1 MKLIAKLFLTAV
13 LGTLAASII
22 AVPYALKQS
31 GLASQRAPVLKL
43 PVLDVFPL
51 GGDDGRRKLLVM
63 ITNRSDEKIV
73 PIEFSMLAPIGSSP
87 NVSPALSDAARGQ
100 IAPRG
105 VGVLFAELAVPENTE
120 PIVTMMARIKYP
132 SAGGRTEAL
141 FVTRRMN

>member
-1 MKLIAKLFLTAV
+1 MKPIGKLFLTAV
-13 LGTLAASII
+13 LGTLVLSIVG
-22 AVPYALKQS
+22 VPYALKQS
-31 GLASQRAPVLKL
+31 RLASQRAAVLKL
-43 PVLDVFPL
+43 PVLDVFPFVK
-51 GGDDGRRKLLVM
+51 DDGIRKLLVM

-73 PIEFSMLAPIGSSP
+73 PIEFSILAPESSSP
-87 NVSPALSDAARGQ
+87 IVSPALSDAAQGQ

-120 PIVTMMARIKYP
+120 PLVTIMARIKYP